1 MLNEIPLEIISNILS
16 IILVAILVFNY
27 LKHKKIIEVIQKLD
41 ELKNENQLTEDDI
54 SYIIEN
60 EKEYKEKS
68 EKADAF
74 SKLLTPV
81 FILIVGVLFIYL
93 PLSEA
98 MIHLNVFVVAF
109 ILIQLDK
116 INKKNTLILLKELR
130 KNTKKEENWE
140 CKNNCVNLKK

>member
-1 MLNEIPLEIISNILS
+1 MLNEIPLELISNILS
-16 IILVAILVFNY
+16 IILVGILIFNY
-27 LKHKKIIEVIQKLD
+27 LKHKKRIEVIQKLD
-41 ELKNENQLTEDDI
+41 GLKNENQLTTDDI

-60 EKEYKEKS
+60 KKEYKEKS

-74 SKLLTPV
+74 AKLLTPV

-98 MIHLNVFVVAF
+98 MIHLNVFVVTF

-116 INKKNTLILLKELR
+116 INKKNTFILLKGL
-130 KNTKKEENWE
+130 KKDTKKEED
-140 CKNNCVNLKK
+140 

>member
-16 IILVAILVFNY
+16 IILVGILILNY
-27 LKHKKIIEVIQKLD
+27 LKHKKRIEVIQKLD
-41 ELKNENQLTEDDI
+41 GLKNENQLTTDDI

-60 EKEYKEKS
+60 KKEYKEKS

-74 SKLLTPV
+74 AKLLTPV

-98 MIHLNVFVVAF
+98 MIHLNVFVVTF

-116 INKKNTLILLKELR
+116 INKKNTFILLKGL
-130 KNTKKEENWE
+130 KKDTKKEED
-140 CKNNCVNLKK
+140 

>member
-16 IILVAILVFNY
+16 IILVGILIFNY
-27 LKHKKIIEVIQKLD
+27 LKHKKTIEVIQKLD
-41 ELKNENQLTEDDI
+41 ELKNENQLTADDI

-68 EKADAF
+68 EKADALA
-74 SKLLTPV
+74 KLLTPV
-81 FILIVGVLFIYL
+81 FILIVGILFIYL

-116 INKKNTLILLKELR
+116 INKKNTLILLKGLR
-130 KNTKKEENWE
+130 KDTKKEEN
-140 CKNNCVNLKK
+140 

>member
-16 IILVAILVFNY
+16 IILVGILIFNY
-27 LKHKKIIEVIQKLD
+27 LKHKKRIEVIQKLD
-41 ELKNENQLTEDDI
+41 ELKNENQLTIDDI

-60 EKEYKEKS
+60 KKEYKEKS

-74 SKLLTPV
+74 AKLLTPV

-98 MIHLNVFVVAF
+98 MIHLNVFVVTF

-116 INKKNTLILLKELR
+116 INKKNTFILLKGLR
-130 KNTKKEENWE
+130 KDTKKEED
-140 CKNNCVNLKK
+140 

>member
-1 MLNEIPLEIISNILS
+1 
-16 IILVAILVFNY
+16 
-27 LKHKKIIEVIQKLD
+27 LKLYKS
-41 ELKNENQLTEDDI
+41 QLTIDDI

-60 EKEYKEKS
+60 KKEYKEKS

-74 SKLLTPV
+74 AKLLTPV

-98 MIHLNVFVVAF
+98 MIHLNVFVVTF

-116 INKKNTLILLKELR
+116 INKKNTFILLKGLR
-130 KNTKKEENWE
+130 KDTKKEED
-140 CKNNCVNLKK
+140 

>member
-16 IILVAILVFNY
+16 IILVGILIFNY
-27 LKHKKIIEVIQKLD
+27 LKHKKRIEVIQKLD
-41 ELKNENQLTEDDI
+41 GLKNENQLTTDDI

-60 EKEYKEKS
+60 KKEYKEKS

-74 SKLLTPV
+74 AKLLTPV

-98 MIHLNVFVVAF
+98 MIHLNVFVVTF

-116 INKKNTLILLKELR
+116 INKKIHLFF
-130 KNTKKEENWE
+130 
-140 CKNNCVNLKK
+140 

>member
-16 IILVAILVFNY
+16 IILVGILIFNY
-27 LKHKKIIEVIQKLD
+27 LKHKKRIEVIQKLD
-41 ELKNENQLTEDDI
+41 ELKNENQLTTDDI

-60 EKEYKEKS
+60 KKEYKEKS

-74 SKLLTPV
+74 AKLLTPV

-98 MIHLNVFVVAF
+98 MIHLNVFVVTF

-116 INKKNTLILLKELR
+116 INKKNTFILLKGL
-130 KNTKKEENWE
+130 KKDTKKEED
-140 CKNNCVNLKK
+140 

>member
-16 IILVAILVFNY
+16 IILVGILIFNY
-27 LKHKKIIEVIQKLD
+27 LKHKKRIEVILKLD
-41 ELKNENQLTEDDI
+41 ELKNENQLTTDDI

-60 EKEYKEKS
+60 KKEYKEKS

-74 SKLLTPV
+74 AKLLTPV

-98 MIHLNVFVVAF
+98 MIHLNVFVVTF

-116 INKKNTLILLKELR
+116 INKKNTFILLKGL
-130 KNTKKEENWE
+130 KKDTKKEED
-140 CKNNCVNLKK
+140 

>member
-16 IILVAILVFNY
+16 IILVGILIFNY
-27 LKHKKIIEVIQKLD
+27 LKHKKRIAVIQKLD
-41 ELKNENQLTEDDI
+41 GLKNENQLTTDDI

-60 EKEYKEKS
+60 KKEYKEKS

-74 SKLLTPV
+74 AKLLTPV

-98 MIHLNVFVVAF
+98 MIHLNVFVVTF

-116 INKKNTLILLKELR
+116 INKKNTFILLKGL
-130 KNTKKEENWE
+130 KKDTKKEED
-140 CKNNCVNLKK
+140 

>member
-16 IILVAILVFNY
+16 IILVGILIFNY
-27 LKHKKIIEVIQKLD
+27 LKHKKRIEVIQKLD
-41 ELKNENQLTEDDI
+41 ELKNENQLTTDDI

-60 EKEYKEKS
+60 KKEYKEKS

-74 SKLLTPV
+74 AKLLTPV

-98 MIHLNVFVVAF
+98 MIHLNVFVVTF

-116 INKKNTLILLKELR
+116 INKKNTFILLKGLR
-130 KNTKKEENWE
+130 KDTKKEED
-140 CKNNCVNLKK
+140 

>member
-16 IILVAILVFNY
+16 IILVGILIFNY
-27 LKHKKIIEVIQKLD
+27 LKHKKTIEVIQKLD
-41 ELKNENQLTEDDI
+41 ELKNENQLTADDI

-68 EKADAF
+68 EKADALA
-74 SKLLTPV
+74 KLLTPV
-81 FILIVGVLFIYL
+81 FILIVGILFIYL

-109 ILIQLDK
+109 ILIQLNK
-116 INKKNTLILLKELR
+116 INKKNTFVLLKGLR
-130 KNTKKEENWE
+130 KDTKKEEN
-140 CKNNCVNLKK
+140 

>member
-16 IILVAILVFNY
+16 IILVGILIFNY
-27 LKHKKIIEVIQKLD
+27 LKHKKRIEVIQKLD
-41 ELKNENQLTEDDI
+41 GLKNENQLTTDDI

-60 EKEYKEKS
+60 KKEYKEKS

-74 SKLLTPV
+74 AKLLAPV

-98 MIHLNVFVVAF
+98 MIHLNVFVVTF

-116 INKKNTLILLKELR
+116 INKKNTFILLKGL
-130 KNTKKEENWE
+130 KKDTKKEED
-140 CKNNCVNLKK
+140 

>member
-16 IILVAILVFNY
+16 IILVGILIFNY
-27 LKHKKIIEVIQKLD
+27 LKHKKRIEVIQKLD
-41 ELKNENQLTEDDI
+41 ELKNENQLTTDDI

-60 EKEYKEKS
+60 KKEYKEKS

-74 SKLLTPV
+74 AKLLTPV
-81 FILIVGVLFIYL
+81 FILIVVVLFIYF

-98 MIHLNVFVVAF
+98 MIHLNVFVVTF

-116 INKKNTLILLKELR
+116 INKKNTFILLKGLR
-130 KNTKKEENWE
+130 KDTKKEED
-140 CKNNCVNLKK
+140 

>member
-16 IILVAILVFNY
+16 IILVGILIFNY
-27 LKHKKIIEVIQKLD
+27 LKHKKRIEVIQKLD
-41 ELKNENQLTEDDI
+41 ELKNENQLTTDDI
-54 SYIIEN
+54 SFIIAN
-60 EKEYKEKS
+60 KKEYKEKS

-74 SKLLTPV
+74 AKLLTPV

-98 MIHLNVFVVAF
+98 MIHLNVFVVTF

-116 INKKNTLILLKELR
+116 INKKNTFILLKGLR
-130 KNTKKEENWE
+130 KDTKKEED
-140 CKNNCVNLKK
+140 

>member
-16 IILVAILVFNY
+16 IILVGILIFNY
-27 LKHKKIIEVIQKLD
+27 LKHKKTIEVIQKLD
-41 ELKNENQLTEDDI
+41 ELKNENQLTADDI
-54 SYIIEN
+54 SYIIKN

-68 EKADAF
+68 EKADALA
-74 SKLLTPV
+74 KLLTPV
-81 FILIVGVLFIYL
+81 FILIVGILFIYL

-116 INKKNTLILLKELR
+116 KNKKNTLILLKGLR
-130 KNTKKEENWE
+130 KDEK
-140 CKNNCVNLKK
+140 

>member
-16 IILVAILVFNY
+16 IILVGILIFNY
-27 LKHKKIIEVIQKLD
+27 LKHKKRIEVIQKLD
-41 ELKNENQLTEDDI
+41 ELKNENQLTTDDI

-60 EKEYKEKS
+60 KKEYKEKS

-74 SKLLTPV
+74 AKLLTPV

-98 MIHLNVFVVAF
+98 MIHLNVFVVTF
-109 ILIQLDK
+109 ILIQNDK
-116 INKKNTLILLKELR
+116 INKKNTFILLKGL
-130 KNTKKEENWE
+130 KKDTKKEED
-140 CKNNCVNLKK
+140 

>member
-16 IILVAILVFNY
+16 IILVGILIFNY
-27 LKHKKIIEVIQKLD
+27 LKHKKRIEVIQKLD
-41 ELKNENQLTEDDI
+41 ELKNENQLTTDDI

-60 EKEYKEKS
+60 KKEYKEKS

-74 SKLLTPV
+74 AKLLTPV

-130 KNTKKEENWE
+130 KDEK
-140 CKNNCVNLKK
+140 